1 MYDANMDLSA
11 LAGAYTPIPHS
22 SSLKYDQYDE
32 SGTQSA
38 RNPGS
43 QQKRGSSKPHPT
55 LADYTKQKKQMAEL
69 KEQYGIPDIDADG
82 GYYDDVL
89 TPNKDLWNPS
99 EPEYRDEILE
109 DQYDPNLGQEDYD
122 PSIFSE
128 IQVAREKEFLELFC
142 ESLSGFPEEIAVS
155 IIDELADRLRHK
167 VTFVPILLIWSS
179 SRAIWSLWDISQ
191 IQINMMMKL

>member
-1 MYDANMDLSA
+1 MYEGNMDLSA
-11 LAGAYTPIPHS
+11 LAGSYTPIPHS
-22 SSLKYDQYDE
+22 STFNFDRNNDTE
-32 SGTQSA
+32 RPHSA
-38 RNPGS
+38 T
-43 QQKRGSSKPHPT
+43 QQKRGSNKAHPT

-69 KEQYGIPDIDADG
+69 EEQYGILDNDANG

-89 TPNKDLWNPS
+89 TPNKDLWNRS
-99 EPEYRDEILE
+99 EQEYRDEILE
-109 DQYDPNLGQEDYD
+109 DQDEPNHDGQEEYD

-142 ESLSGFPEEIAVS
+142 ESLSGLPEDIAVS

-167 VTFVPILLIWSS
+167 VCGLFSSPFLLFTSFQVILNPL
-179 SRAIWSLWDISQ
+179 DISL